1 MSESSG
7 QVRRGLPRP
16 GGPAASTGS
25 DPAPVEPVLAPAER
39 AAALPAPATAK
50 RNVATAAKR
59 RAITMVLVVA
69 GLVAVSAVAILGAR
83 WLMSVDAVS
92 GFIARY
98 PGEYELPES
107 APVGIPGWLGWQ
119 HFFNVFLLVL
129 IIRSGIR
136 IRREQ
141 RPTVFWTSRRP
152 AARKISLIA
161 WLHQSLDLL
170 WIINGVI
177 FVVLLFATG
186 QWMRIVPTS
195 WEVFPNA
202 VSALLQYV
210 SFDWPTENG
219 WANYNSLQQL
229 AYFTTVFIAAP
240 ISVLTGIRMSEWW
253 PTKVETLNRLYP
265 VGVARTIHFP
275 VMIYFVGFIVAHV
288 ALVLLTGALRNLNHM
303 YASRDVADWVGL
315 VVFLVSLVVIAG
327 AWFAVRPLVLAPV
340 AKIFGKVGR

>member
-1 MSESSG
+1 MTEPSR

-16 GGPAASTGS
+16 GGPAESTGS
-25 DPAPVEPVLAPAER
+25 GPAPVEPVSAPAEL
-39 AAALPAPATAK
+39 AAALPVPAIAN
-50 RNVATAAKR
+50 RSAAASAR
-59 RAITMVLVVA
+59 HRTITKVLVVA
-69 GLVAVSAVAILGAR
+69 GLVVVSAVAILGAR
-83 WLMSVDAVS
+83 WLMSLDAVS
-92 GFIARY
+92 GFVARY

-152 AARKISLIA
+152 GARKISLTA

-170 WIINGVI
+170 WILNGVV

-202 VSALLQYV
+202 ASALLQYV

-253 PTKVETLNRLYP
+253 PTKAKTLNRLYP
-265 VGVARTIHFP
+265 VGAARTIHFP
-275 VMIYFVGFIVAHV
+275 VMIYFVMFIVTHV

-303 YASRDVADWVGL
+303 YASRDVVDWVGL

-327 AWFAVRPLVLAPV
+327 AWLAVRPLVLAPF
-340 AKIFGKVGR
+340 ARIFGKVGR